1 MKNLSII
8 FLLVWFFT
16 TGLAQ
21 EKDTPEQ
28 NKILMRHIIE
38 EVWNKGE
45 YSIVDE
51 LVSDEY
57 ISQSAPETFRGLD
70 SYKQFYS
77 TLRTAFPDIRFTIED
92 QIAEGDKVVT
102 RWIARATHTGEY
114 QGISPTGRKGVITGI
129 TINRTSNGKIIE
141 GWTNWDTFGLL
152 KQLGVID
159 K

>member
-21 EKDTPEQ
+21 EKNTPEK
-28 NKILMRHIIE
+28 NKILVRNLIE
-38 EVWNKGE
+38 EVWNQGSFSVVDDLVSGE
-45 YSIVDE
+45 YIG
-51 LVSDEY
+51 
-57 ISQSAPETFRGLD
+57 QSAPETFRGPD

-92 QIAEGDKVVT
+92 QIAEGDKVAT